1 MVAAYA
7 QCLENLTALIE
18 KEAGSDQ
25 GHRNEATTRLQLI
38 DELLFD
44 CLGWDKSECVAEDSL
59 GGTYTDYSL
68 GTPHKHLIVEA
79 KKEDIYFEVP
89 AGVNDLTYR
98 IQRFKDDAPDVYEAI
113 KQAMGY
119 CQSRGVPFGAVCNGH
134 QFVAFLASRT
144 DGIPPIE
151 GRALVL
157 NSHQRMAEHFL
168 ELWNCLSKAGVS
180 SRGLPVLLQETGERP
195 PPDKL
200 SLRIPNYPKYQIR
213 NSLQTDLQVFGELII
228 EDVGKLPENEE
239 AFLKEC
245 YASSGALSQYAL
257 ISKSILQSKY
267 STEFEESLGGPSLVA
282 ATAKGGRPT
291 ITTEMLAQSATKRP
305 VLLIGDVGVGKT
317 MFVRHFISVVAAE
330 LLCEAIVMR

>member
-1 MVAAYA
+1 M
-7 QCLENLTALIE
+7 IE
-18 KEAGSDQ
+18 KEGGSDQ

-44 CLGWDKSECVAEDSL
+44 CLGWDKSECVAEDSF

-79 KKEDIYFEVP
+79 TKEDIYFEVP

-144 DGIPPIE
+144 DSIPPIE

-157 NSHQRMAEHFL
+157 NSHQHMAEHFL

-200 SLRIPNYPKYQIR
+200 SLRIPNYPRYQIR
-213 NSLQTDLQVFGELII
+213 NSLQTDLQ
-228 EDVGKLPENEE
+228 D
-239 AFLKEC
+239 KEF
-245 YASSGALSQYAL
+245 SPNR
-257 ISKSILQSKY
+257 
-267 STEFEESLGGPSLVA
+267 ST
-282 ATAKGGRPT
+282 
-291 ITTEMLAQSATKRP
+291 
-305 VLLIGDVGVGKT
+305 GVW
-317 MFVRHFISVVAAE
+317 
-330 LLCEAIVMR
+330 